1 MRFSRSMARPRRW
14 RGAGRAE
21 ERSLRDCRARHIA
34 TVLVVRPRVLRT
46 GRSSQNRQT
55 LQGIANTRMRANGLI
70 LRPPFTPV
78 PCWRT
83 QTIMPSMIA
92 YSKSGSPD
100 KASKRLSNT
109 PFKVQRRKRRLSAA
123 GRPGSPGLPARKEQS
138 APVASPSPLCE
149 ARLTFIFSALTQISR
164 QTGILSNNSMSKG
177 PSAAR
182 DQAVAPFLPQA

>member
-21 ERSLRDCRARHIA
+21 ERSLRDCRARYIA

-46 GRSSQNRQT
+46 GRSSQNSKLYRES
-55 LQGIANTRMRANGLI
+55 LRANGLI

-78 PCWRT
+78 PFWRT
-83 QTIMPSMIA
+83 RTIMPSMIA

-100 KASKRLSNT
+100 KASKRLSNA

-123 GRPGSPGLPARKEQS
+123 GRPRSPGLAARKEQS

-164 QTGILSNNSMSKG
+164 QTGIPSNNSMSNG

-182 DQAVAPFLPQA
+182 GQAVAPFLPQA